1 MNEGFARSE
10 AQFNLI
16 TRDCSEKCA
25 NQSIAEV
32 KGVSGTFAES
42 GGQFNLIAKDSE
54 KTNARQSIAEGKGL
68 NEAFV
73 GSEAQFNVI
82 TKDSEKTNARQS
94 IAEGKGLNEAF
105 VGSEAQ
111 FNVITK
117 DSEKNVRYNEGDCV
131 TVLIEDKRGQ
141 NGASELS
148 INDNKDGV
156 YTISYSPREQGR
168 CSIIVKV
175 NGEHVYDSP
184 FSLFVKAPKQAL
196 GSQNLSTWVKK
207 WRRAFSLPKLS
218 FVLFSFTGA
227 GNLYTVFGI
236 RTNSAQIY
244 SNFWRT
250 RFV

>member
-1 MNEGFARSE
+1 VNEGFARSE

-42 GGQFNLIAKDSE
+42 GGQFNLIA
-54 KTNARQSIAEGKGL
+54 
-68 NEAFV
+68 
-73 GSEAQFNVI
+73 
-82 TKDSEKTNARQS
+82 KDSEKTNARQS

-227 GNLYTVFGI
+227 GNLYTVCGI